1 MLVKTL
7 FLFAVIAMC
16 FVTPAFAESIPMK
29 IKDVAAQV
37 NFALSYTTTG
47 MQVNSLTGDTDIIS
61 VIFGV
66 TVTEPTGDIT
76 IKIPRN
82 IFDAKMNNEDDEFF
96 ILADGDEIQFEE
108 EKDDDNRII
117 SISVMQ
123 GTEEIEIFGTKLLN
137 ESFIEKMKESAEKE
151 EALTQEKFE
160 QMQRDA
166 LLKHFEEQQEQQEQ
180 QEYVAAQKIQDEID
194 KEDARIAFLK
204 ASCGEGTVYEEG
216 VGCVALEEES
226 IDSGPLINSIF
237 AAMGIGLAVM
247 IILWGIGKRR
257 GHKKLSDGKSDD
269 S

>member
-1 MLVKTL
+1 MMLVKTL

-16 FVTPAFAESIPMK
+16 FVAPAFAESIPMK

-37 NFALSYTTTG
+37 NHAISYTTTG

-108 EKDDDNRII
+108 EKVGENRII

-137 ESFIEKMKESAEKE
+137 ESFIERMKESAEKE
-151 EALTQEKFE
+151 EALSQEKFE
-160 QMQRDA
+160 QMQ
-166 LLKHFEEQQEQQEQ
+166 
-180 QEYVAAQKIQDEID
+180 
-194 KEDARIAFLK
+194 
-204 ASCGEGTVYEEG
+204 
-216 VGCVALEEES
+216 
-226 IDSGPLINSIF
+226 
-237 AAMGIGLAVM
+237 
-247 IILWGIGKRR
+247 W
-257 GHKKLSDGKSDD
+257 
-269 S
+269 

>member
-37 NFALSYTTTG
+37 NYAISYTTTG
-47 MQVNSLTGDTDIIS
+47 MQVNSLTGDIDIIS
-61 VIFGV
+61 IIFGV

-76 IKIPRN
+76 IEIPRN

-108 EKDDDNRII
+108 EKVDNNRII

-137 ESFIEKMKESAEKE
+137 ESFIERMKESAEKE
-151 EALTQEKFE
+151 EALSQEKFE
-160 QMQRDA
+160 QMQREA
-166 LLKHFEEQQEQQEQ
+166 LLKHFEEEKAQ
-180 QEYVAAQKIQDEID
+180 QEYEAAQKIQDKID

-204 ASCGEGTVYEEG
+204 ASCGEGTVYEED
-216 VGCVALEEES
+216 VGCIGLEEES

-247 IILWGIGKRR
+247 VIVWGIFRSR
-257 GHKKLSDGKSDD
+257 HKKSSVVESDD

>member
-1 MLVKTL
+1 MEFNNKFTL
-7 FLFAVIAMC
+7 LL
-16 FVTPAFAESIPMK
+16 SI
-29 IKDVAAQV
+29 
-37 NFALSYTTTG
+37 
-47 MQVNSLTGDTDIIS
+47 NSKSLKS
-61 VIFGV
+61 
-66 TVTEPTGDIT
+66 E
-76 IKIPRN
+76 
-82 IFDAKMNNEDDEFF
+82 
-96 ILADGDEIQFEE
+96 
-108 EKDDDNRII
+108 
-117 SISVMQ
+117 
-123 GTEEIEIFGTKLLN
+123 LLN

-204 ASCGEGTVYEEG
+204 ASCGEGTLYEIG

-247 IILWGIGKRR
+247 VIVWGIFRSR
-257 GHKKLSDGKSDD
+257 HKKSSVVESDD

>member
-1 MLVKTL
+1 MLAKTL

-37 NFALSYTTTG
+37 NYAISYTTTG
-47 MQVNSLTGDTDIIS
+47 MQVNSLAGDIDIIS

-76 IKIPRN
+76 IEIPRN

-108 EKDDDNRII
+108 EKDDNNRII

-137 ESFIEKMKESAEKE
+137 ESFIEKILSRITKTIRTSA
-151 EALTQEKFE
+151 
-160 QMQRDA
+160 
-166 LLKHFEEQQEQQEQ
+166 
-180 QEYVAAQKIQDEID
+180 
-194 KEDARIAFLK
+194 
-204 ASCGEGTVYEEG
+204 
-216 VGCVALEEES
+216 
-226 IDSGPLINSIF
+226 
-237 AAMGIGLAVM
+237 
-247 IILWGIGKRR
+247 
-257 GHKKLSDGKSDD
+257 
-269 S
+269 

>member
-1 MLVKTL
+1 MLAKTL

-37 NFALSYTTTG
+37 NYAISYTTTG
-47 MQVNSLTGDTDIIS
+47 MQVNSLTGDIDIIS

-76 IKIPRN
+76 IEIPRN

-108 EKDDDNRII
+108 EKDDNNRII

-151 EALTQEKFE
+151 EALSQEKFE
-160 QMQRDA
+160 QMQREA
-166 LLKHFEEQQEQQEQ
+166 LLKHFEEEKAQ
-180 QEYVAAQKIQDEID
+180 QEYEAAQKIQDKVD

-204 ASCGEGTVYEEG
+204 ASCGEGTVY
-216 VGCVALEEES
+216 
-226 IDSGPLINSIF
+226 
-237 AAMGIGLAVM
+237 
-247 IILWGIGKRR
+247 
-257 GHKKLSDGKSDD
+257 
-269 S
+269 

>member
-37 NFALSYTTTG
+37 NYAISYTTTG
-47 MQVNSLTGDTDIIS
+47 MQVNSLTGDIDIIS

-76 IKIPRN
+76 IEIPRN

-108 EKDDDNRII
+108 EKDDNNRII

-151 EALTQEKFE
+151 EALSQEKFE
-160 QMQRDA
+160 QMQREA
-166 LLKHFEEQQEQQEQ
+166 LLKHFEEEKAQ
-180 QEYVAAQKIQDEID
+180 QEYEAAQKVQDKVD

-204 ASCGEGTVYEEG
+204 AACGEGTVYEED
-216 VGCVALEEES
+216 VGCIGPEEES

-247 IILWGIGKRR
+247 VIVWGIFRSR
-257 GHKKLSDGKSDD
+257 HKKSSVVESDD